1 MSSMEANSR
10 LSAAHLV
17 NSVGD
22 GCFYVAGAVVFHR
35 LLGLSAAEIG
45 LALTVAWT
53 AGFLGTTPVG
63 RVTDRVGA
71 RPVAVALSLV
81 TAVATAGMLL
91 TTGPVS
97 FTGVAV
103 VYAVA
108 QSGLGVARQALVV
121 ALVDAGERTRF
132 RARLQVWT
140 NVGIGLGA
148 VLGGLALLADTSA
161 AYTGVLVL
169 DAWGF
174 LLAGL
179 LLTRLPAPRLAAPV
193 APVAPGAPERT
204 PRRVWHDRP
213 YLTVA
218 GLHAV
223 LYLYM
228 PTLSVVLPLFV
239 AARTAAP
246 AWTIAVAF
254 VVNTAGVLALQVRA
268 GRRVTGIGSAAASSR
283 RGGVAIAVSC
293 LIFGLAALPH
303 EPVLAAVVVLVGAAV
318 QVVGEVA
325 FAAGSW
331 ELGFALAAPD
341 HPGQWQ
347 GVFGAGIPVARA
359 VGPLLLT
366 VAVVDW
372 DGPGWLVLAS
382 VLLVAAALIP
392 SAARQAARRRVP
404 SHPARSHLAGSAAR
418 S

>member
-1 MSSMEANSR
+1 MEANSR

-45 LALTVAWT
+45 LALTAAWT
-53 AGFLGTTPVG
+53 VGFVATTPVG
-63 RVTDRVGA
+63 RLADRVGA
-71 RPVAVALSLV
+71 RTVAVALSLV
-81 TAVATAGMLL
+81 TAAATAGMLL
-91 TTGPVS
+91 TVGPLS
-97 FTGVAV
+97 FTLAAV

-108 QSGLGVARQALVV
+108 QSGLGVARQTLVI
-121 ALVDAGERTRF
+121 ALVDAAERTRF

-148 VLGGLALLADTSA
+148 MLGGLALLADTPA

-169 DAWGF
+169 DAVGF
-174 LLAGL
+174 VLAGL
-179 LLTRLPAPRLAAPV
+179 VLTGLPAPRRGANAAFGASD
-193 APVAPGAPERT
+193 APNAAFARSGART
-204 PRRVWHDRP
+204 SVWHDRP

-239 AARTAAP
+239 ASRTAAP
-246 AWTIAVAF
+246 TWTIAVAF

-268 GRRVTGIGSAAASSR
+268 GRRVTGVGSAAASSR
-283 RGGVAIAVSC
+283 RGGVAIAASC
-293 LIFGLAALPH
+293 LVFGLAAVTDD
-303 EPVLAAVVVLVGAAV
+303 PVLAAVAVLAGAAV

-331 ELGFALAAPD
+331 ELGFALADPD
-341 HPGQWQ
+341 RPGEWQ

-366 VAVVDW
+366 VVVVDW

-382 VLLVAAALIP
+382 VLLLTAALVP
-392 SAARQAARRRVP
+392 RAARWADRRRDELPV
-404 SHPARSHLAGSAAR
+404 SV
-418 S
+418 

>member
-1 MSSMEANSR
+1 
-10 LSAAHLV
+10 
-17 NSVGD
+17 VGD

-35 LLGLSAAEIG
+35 LLGLSAAQIG

-53 AGFLGTTPVG
+53 AGFLVSTPVG
-63 RVTDRVGA
+63 RVADRVGA

-81 TAVATAGMLL
+81 TALATASMLM
-91 TTGPVS
+91 TSGPVS
-97 FTGVAV
+97 FTLVAL

-108 QSGLGVARQALVV
+108 QSGLGVARQTLVIALVG
-121 ALVDAGERTRF
+121 ADERTRY
-132 RARLQVWT
+132 RARLQVWC

-148 VLGGLALLADTSA
+148 VLGGLALLADTPA
-161 AYTGVLVL
+161 TYTGVLVL
-169 DAWGF
+169 DAVGF
-174 LLAGL
+174 AVAGV
-179 LLTRLPAPRLAAPV
+179 LLTRLPAAS
-193 APVAPGAPERT
+193 GALPAGARRHT
-204 PRRVWHDRP
+204 PHRVWRDRP

-246 AWTIAVAF
+246 TWTIAVAF
-254 VVNTAGVLALQVRA
+254 VVNTVGVLALQVRA
-268 GRRVTGIGSAAASSR
+268 GRRVTGVGSAAASSR
-283 RGGVAIAVSC
+283 RGGVAIALSC

-303 EPVLAAVVVLVGAAV
+303 EPALAAVAVLVGAAV
-318 QVVGEVA
+318 QVVGEVQ

-331 ELGFALAAPD
+331 ELGFALADPD

-382 VLLVAAALIP
+382 VLLLAAALVP
-392 SAARQAARRRVP
+392 AAARRAAGRVAP
-404 SHPARSHLAGSAAR
+404 VVQPVGA
-418 S
+418 